1 MTGIAVIPSELSASL
16 VAKLAGRVHNR
27 AGRDELQFHWWQ
39 DPCLLPVRWDGAVR
53 LLKWGCKDRRA
64 RIPFGGWLDRGHVE
78 AGALG
83 HARPDEAVILA
94 NLGFHRGTWFVIA
107 EGVRAVVLPDAPA
120 GPVVYMLAEPASNY
134 YRNMTGQSPTMPV

>member
-53 LLKWGCKDRRA
+53 LLTWGCKDRRA

-83 HARPDEAVILA
+83 HARPDE
-94 NLGFHRGTWFVIA
+94 
-107 EGVRAVVLPDAPA
+107 GVSAVVLPDAPGGHVA
-120 GPVVYMLAEPASNY
+120 YMLTEPSTNY
-134 YRNMTGQSPTMPV
+134 YRNMTGQSPTMPVLVDQVM